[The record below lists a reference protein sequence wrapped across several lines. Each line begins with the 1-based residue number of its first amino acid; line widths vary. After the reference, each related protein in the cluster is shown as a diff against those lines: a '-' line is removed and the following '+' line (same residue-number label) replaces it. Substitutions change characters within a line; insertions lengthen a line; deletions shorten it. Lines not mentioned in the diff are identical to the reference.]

1 MDILADMVNAW
12 PLLREGGVMI
22 LDDYT
27 WIPQHK
33 TECAFL
39 NAPKIAID
47 SFCNCYAEELL
58 IISNM
63 PLLQLYLLKMPISKR
78 KGFAMT
84 LPNADLPTVFSEAR
98 VFG

>member
-63 PLLQLYLLKMPISKR
+63 PLLQLYLLKNAYFEEKR
-78 KGFAMT
+78 ICNDSAKCRFT
-84 LPNADLPTVFSEAR
+84 YRLL
-98 VFG
+98 